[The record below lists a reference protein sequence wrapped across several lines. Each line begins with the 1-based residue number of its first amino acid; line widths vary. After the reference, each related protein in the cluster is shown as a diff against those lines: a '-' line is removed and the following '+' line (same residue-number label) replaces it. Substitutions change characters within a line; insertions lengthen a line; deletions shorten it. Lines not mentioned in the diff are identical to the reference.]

1 MELNFVCAARSPIPC
16 LPTERLAWKVQ
27 PPGPLH
33 HKQPCS
39 RPGSEVPCW
48 VQAAGVREWHRAWP
62 LSLRPGAALGPGRGR
77 GAGGRLCPR
86 GARVLAC
93 VVEPVV
99 DSPPAAA
106 GSTPSPRHPAFQK
119 VAEETVHRRRDNRR
133 EVFAD

>member
-1 MELNFVCAARSPIPC
+1 MELNLVCVAGSPVPC

-39 RPGSEVPCW
+39 RAGSEVPGW
-48 VQAAGVREWHRAWP
+48 VRVAGLRESQWHRAWP
-62 LSLRPGAALGPGRGR
+62 LALRPGAALGLGRGR
-77 GAGGRLCPR
+77 RLALPTRRTGPGVRGRAL
-86 GARVLAC
+86 
-93 VVEPVV
+93 V

-106 GSTPSPRHPAFQK
+106 GSMPSPRHPAFQK